1 MNPTAERPAASDVEI
16 EATYRKITRRIIP
29 FLILGYIAAYLD
41 RSNIGFARVQM
52 LGDLGFTELVYGF
65 GAGLFYVGYSAFE
78 VPSNLLLKKIGAR
91 LTFARIMILWGLIS
105 AGFAFVAT
113 PTQFGVMR
121 FLLGCAEAGFFPG
134 VLLYI
139 TYWVPAVRRARFTA
153 MFMSALVLSGLI
165 GGPVS
170 GAIMSGLEGVAGMR
184 GWQWLFVVE
193 AMPSVILGTITL
205 LWLADTPET
214 CRWLT
219 SREKAIVRNDLLLDH
234 RADAQRTRIS
244 HTLGEA
250 FRDYRIYV
258 LATMAIALVS
268 GIGGLSFWLPTIL
281 HQAGIEDL
289 MLLGVLAGIPYLIA
303 LGVQQWVARHSDKTG
318 ERRWHVAI
326 CAFICAIAWFTLP
339 LFANQPWISLLL
351 LAIACS
357 GAFGATGPFWTM
369 PSGFLA
375 GTAAAGGIAL
385 VSTLG
390 GMFAFLSPTIV
401 GWATDQTG
409 TLAAGQ
415 YYYGMLF
422 LLAAIILPWGTRQ
435 HDKVAG

>member
-1 MNPTAERPAASDVEI
+1 MSAADQIVADQAEID
-16 EATYRKITRRIIP
+16 ATHRKIARRIIP
-29 FLILGYIAAYLD
+29 VLVLGYIAAYLD

-52 LGDLGFTELVYGF
+52 LGDLGFSELVYGL

-91 LTFARIMILWGLIS
+91 LTFARIMIMWGLIS
-105 AGFAFVAT
+105 AGFAFVTTAM
-113 PTQFGVMR
+113 QFSVMR

-139 TYWVPAVRRARFTA
+139 TFWVPAKRRARFTA

-165 GGPVS
+165 GGPIS
-170 GAIMSGLEGVAGMR
+170 GAIMAGMEGVAGLR
-184 GWQWLFVVE
+184 GWQWLFLVE
-193 AMPSVILGTITL
+193 ATPSIILGVTVL
-205 LWLADTPET
+205 VWLTDTPDQAK
-214 CRWLT
+214 WLT
-219 SREKAIVRNDLLLDH
+219 DREKAIVRADLDK
-234 RADAQRTRIS
+234 DAAAVQEKTRVS

-268 GIGGLSFWLPTIL
+268 GIGGLGFWLPTIL
-281 HQAGIEDL
+281 HQAGVEDL
-289 MLLGVLAGIPYLIA
+289 VTLGILAGIPYLVA
-303 LGVQQWVARHSDKTG
+303 LGVQQWVAHHSDRTG

-326 CAFICAIAWFTLP
+326 CAFVCAMAWFLLP
-339 LFANQPWISLLL
+339 SFASQPWVSVFL

-369 PSGFLA
+369 PSGFLS
-375 GTAAAGGIAL
+375 GSAAAGGIAL
-385 VSTLG
+385 VSAMG
-390 GMFAFLSPTIV
+390 SIFAFLSPTFV
-401 GWATDQTG
+401 GWVTDVTG

-415 YYYGMLF
+415 YYYGTLF
-422 LLAAIILPWGTRQ
+422 LIAALVLPWGTRTYQ
-435 HDKVAG
+435 KDRS